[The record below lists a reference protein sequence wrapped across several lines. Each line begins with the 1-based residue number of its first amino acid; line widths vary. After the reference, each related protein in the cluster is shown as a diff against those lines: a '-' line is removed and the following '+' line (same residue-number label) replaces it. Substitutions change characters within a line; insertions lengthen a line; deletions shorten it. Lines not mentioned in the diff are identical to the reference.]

1 MSTPR
6 IAVIGDGRMGRTIAR
21 LARDRG
27 WAVTAVLGADEN
39 EGGKGITREALGDAE
54 VMIEF
59 TTPNAAGANVRAGL
73 AAGYAVLS
81 GTTGWD
87 YDLSEVRKEVRAGGG
102 AFLHAANFSLGV
114 NIFMEILRRAGRV
127 FANSPGF
134 DAHLL
139 EMHHTAKV
147 DAPSGTALAMVR
159 AVAEG
164 LGRDIPVTSMRVGH
178 VPGTHEV
185 LFDGVFEQ
193 ITLTHA
199 ARDRMVFA
207 DGALVA
213 AEWLREKTGVF
224 SMADVLGL
232 ESDEGEE
239 S

>member
-1 MSTPR
+1 MSSPR

-39 EGGKGITREALGDAE
+39 EGGKGITRESLGDAE

-59 TTPNAAGANVRAGL
+59 TTPSAAASNVRAGL

-87 YDLSEVRKEVRAGGG
+87 YDLSQVRKSVRADGG

-114 NIFMEILRRAGRV
+114 NVFMEILRRAGRL
-127 FANSPGF
+127 FANTPGF
-134 DAHLL
+134 DAQLV
-139 EMHHTAKV
+139 EMHHVAKT

-159 AVAEG
+159 TLAEG
-164 LGRDIPVTSMRVGH
+164 LGRDVPVTSIRVGH

-185 LFDGVFEQ
+185 LFDGLFEQ
-193 ITLTHA
+193 ITLTHT
-199 ARDRMVFA
+199 ARDRLVFA

-213 AEWLREKTGVF
+213 AEWLRKRTGVF

-232 ESDEGEE
+232 EHHETEE